1 MIHMIKKKKKA
12 VTLESLSMMVKE
24 GFAQSDKR
32 TAEKFA
38 QSDKRIDSKIDAL
51 AKTVDGKIDA
61 LAGMVQRGFVGMEK
75 RLDGMDKRMDT
86 LEHGQ
91 EDIKLSLN
99 NVAYRFELKR
109 LEERVDFL
117 ERKIAKA

>member
-1 MIHMIKKKKKA
+1 MIKKKKKA
-12 VTLESLSMMVKE
+12 VTLESLSIMVKE

-38 QSDKRIDSKIDAL
+38 QSDKRTDSKIED
-51 AKTVDGKIDA
+51 
-61 LAGMVQRGFVGMEK
+61 LAGMVQRGFVSVDERFDK
-75 RLDGMDKRMDT
+75 VEKRMDT
-86 LEHGQ
+86 LERGQ